1 MTGPANPSREPGVQP
16 PDVTEPAL
24 ALTPS
29 DRVTEPDLI
38 ARVLAGDRLAARA
51 LYDAHVG
58 RVHRLAHRMTGDAQL
73 AREVTQDTFVKALS
87 NLGQF
92 RGDAQFTTWLHR
104 ITVSAALNAMR
115 RVKRLHGRE
124 TPIEDLDLPAGG
136 GDGEGAGGIDPIV
149 RDRLHRAI
157 DALPEI
163 YRTTVIMHE
172 FEGYSHIEIAEAL
185 GVAVGTCKSRLFAAR
200 AQLRAAL
207 RDLEGEIH
215 G

>member
-1 MTGPANPSREPGVQP
+1 M
-16 PDVTEPAL
+16 TEPAL
-24 ALTPS
+24 ALTSS
-29 DRVTEPDLI
+29 DRVTEPELI

-87 NLGQF
+87 HLDQF

-104 ITVSAALNAMR
+104 VTVSVALNAMR

-124 TPIEDLDLPAGG
+124 TSIDDVDLAV
-136 GDGEGAGGIDPIV
+136 GDGGEAVDPIV
-149 RDRLHRAI
+149 RERLHRAI

-163 YRTTVIMHE
+163 YRTTLIMHE

-200 AQLRAAL
+200 AQLRTAL

>member
-1 MTGPANPSREPGVQP
+1 VN
-16 PDVTEPAL
+16 
-24 ALTPS
+24 
-29 DRVTEPDLI
+29 EPDLI

-58 RVHRLAHRMTGDAQL
+58 RVHRLAFRLTGEAQL
-73 AREVTQDTFVKALS
+73 AHEVTQDTFVKALS
-87 NLGQF
+87 HLDRF
-92 RGDAQFTTWLHR
+92 RGDSALATWLHR
-104 ITVSAALNAMR
+104 ITVTMALNAVRQTKR
-115 RVKRLHGRE
+115 RRGRE
-124 TPIEDLDLPAGG
+124 APIEEAELMAAGG
-136 GDGEGAGGIDPIV
+136 GREDVDPIL

-172 FEGYSHIEIAEAL
+172 LEGYSHVEIAEAL
-185 GVAVGTCKSRLFAAR
+185 GVAVGTCKSRLFIAR
-200 AQLRAAL
+200 AQLRTAL